1 LARSELHLKR
11 RKAHDNENP
20 LALGNVSGQPGRT
33 GHFHAKIKDRGFEG
47 FDPDGT
53 AGLDDLLLLGKRLG
67 SVFGKRMGVA
77 GGLVLI
83 GIGVKILLD
92 HVVAR

>member
-1 LARSELHLKR
+1 MRRLKIGAL
-11 RKAHDNENP
+11 KVSTQMAP
-20 LALGNVSGQPGRT
+20 LVST
-33 GHFHAKIKDRGFEG
+33 ICSS
-47 FDPDGT
+47 
-53 AGLDDLLLLGKRLG
+53 LGKRLG
-67 SVFGKRMGVA
+67 SVFGKRMEVA